1 MARHATEQTTQV
13 QVGAPK
19 TTSPVPGAGLPAS
32 TSATATLPWGW
43 QVALFVWLSSF
54 VFLCLNDLLA
64 CVFKLVS
71 HLAG

>member
-1 MARHATEQTTQV
+1 MARPISERP
-13 QVGAPK
+13 AP
-19 TTSPVPGAGLPAS
+19 VAAS
-32 TSATATLPWGW
+32 AALTWGW